1 MGRPPPPRTHRIFP
15 PPVVRVNHMA
25 GRVWELGGMGQK
37 KLGAVGAILSLML
50 TTGAASQPAAAAS
63 RAGSGRTPS
72 PLSASLCRLGFAS
85 IPMTPLASGHHM
97 VEVSVNGRAGAF
109 LVDTG
114 AGVTIVHTPSLES
127 FGLAPAAGGHAAGTL
142 TGVVP
147 FAPVAVAR
155 FAIGGTAT
163 QMSRIYA
170 MDLSHIVE
178 TIAATTRQPIQG
190 LIGQDVMRAQEAII
204 DVEHSVLYLKT
215 VDASRADPALCNDET
230 APAGTAIAKVVGNGA
245 LQPPAVGL
253 VVSRE

>member
-1 MGRPPPPRTHRIFP
+1 
-15 PPVVRVNHMA
+15 
-25 GRVWELGGMGQK
+25 MGQK
-37 KLGAVGAILSLML
+37 RLGAVGAILSLML
-50 TTGAASQPAAAAS
+50 TTGAASHPAMAAS
-63 RAGSGRTPS
+63 RAGSARTPP

-97 VEVSVNGRAGAF
+97 VEVSVNGRSGAF

-127 FGLAPAAGGHAAGTL
+127 FGLAPAAGGQAAGTV

-147 FAPVAVAR
+147 FAPVAVAG

-190 LIGQDVMRAQEAII
+190 LIGQDVMRDQQAII

-215 VDASRADPALCNDET
+215 VEAPGAGPALCRDET
-230 APAGTAIAKVVGNGA
+230 APADRAIAQAADSGA

-253 VVSRE
+253 VVNRE